1 MALPN
6 EAIEDFARKK
16 RRILFERISIFGT
29 IMGLFHF
36 SQDLISG
43 AKEAP
48 YIDLLITVVLFLS
61 YWLHRNGYQNAGRIL
76 ALSFLNISFAV
87 YACLVPAEV
96 GIYLF
101 YFPLIGISMA
111 VFDSAEKK
119 MRISFVLLSGILLIS
134 LFISDFDL
142 IGPYEVEAPNV
153 ETFFFI
159 NLVSSAFIL
168 VVCISFVLMV
178 NEESERRLHAMAEE
192 IKIKNKNLEKTN
204 AELDRFFYSTSHDL
218 RSPLLSLKGL
228 VTIAK
233 SETEDEKMQKY
244 LDMMTER
251 ADRLNLFISDI
262 IDYSKNTRTEVVH
275 SNVDLHKLVK
285 TVKENV
291 QFLEGAERIEF
302 TEEISTREVFTDLNR
317 LNVVLSNLISNA
329 IKYHH
334 PVKDNQWIKIK
345 IFIRDSKLHLVVE
358 DNGLGI
364 KDENHSK
371 IFDMFYRGTDHSKG
385 SGLGLYIV
393 RETVEKMNGSIRV
406 ESSEGE
412 GSSFIV
418 EIPVSGHGIV

>member
-1 MALPN
+1 MELL
-6 EAIEDFARKK
+6 KLQ
-16 RRILFERISIFGT
+16 LFKVIQGNVK
-29 IMGLFHF
+29 
-36 SQDLISG
+36 SQ
-43 AKEAP
+43 
-48 YIDLLITVVLFLS
+48 YV
-61 YWLHRNGYQNAGRIL
+61 NQNAGRIL
-76 ALSFLNISFAV
+76 ALAFLNISFAV

-134 LFISDFDL
+134 LFVSDFDL

-159 NLVSSAFIL
+159 NLLSSAFIL
-168 VVCISFVLMV
+168 VVSISFVLMV
-178 NEESERRLHAMAEE
+178 NEESERRLHAMTEE

-233 SETEDEKMQKY
+233 SETKDEKVQKY

-262 IDYSKNTRTEVVH
+262 IDYSKNTRTEVIH
-275 SNVDLHKLVK
+275 SNVDLQKLVK

-291 QFLEGAERIEF
+291 QFLEGAESIEF
-302 TEEISTREVFTDLNR
+302 IEEISTRDVFTDHNR
-317 LNVVLSNLISNA
+317 LNVILSNLISNA

-334 PVKDNQWIKIK
+334 PVKESKWIKIK
-345 IFIRDSKLHLVVE
+345 IFTRENILHMIIE
-358 DNGLGI
+358 DNGMGI

-418 EIPVSGHGIV
+418 AIPVSVHEIA

>member
-1 MALPN
+1 MALPK

-16 RRILFERISIFGT
+16 RQILFERISIFGT
-29 IMGLFHF
+29 VMGLFHF

-48 YIDLLITVVLFLS
+48 FIDLLITIILFLS

-76 ALSFLNISFAV
+76 ALTFLNISFAV
-87 YACLVPAEV
+87 YACLVPSEV

-111 VFDSAEKK
+111 VFDSAEKT

-134 LFISDFDL
+134 LFVSDFDL
-142 IGPYEVEAPNV
+142 IGPYEIEAPNV

-159 NLVSSAFIL
+159 NLTSSAFIL

-192 IKIKNKNLEKTN
+192 IRIKNKNLEKTN

-233 SETEDEKMQKY
+233 NETEDEKMQQY

-275 SNVDLHKLVK
+275 SNVDLQKLVR

-302 TEEISTREVFTDLNR
+302 KEEISAREVFTDSNR
-317 LNVVLSNLISNA
+317 INVVLSNLISNA
-329 IKYHH
+329 IKYHD
-334 PVKDNQWIKIK
+334 PIKDNQWIRIK
-345 IFIRDSKLHLVVE
+345 IFLRDNKLHLVVE

-364 KDENHSK
+364 KDENLSR

-393 RETVEKMNGSIRV
+393 RETIEKMNGSIRV

-418 EIPVSGHGIV
+418 EIPDSGHGIV